1 MITAKRVWVI
11 FQILVLGGCAMGDR
25 PPEVPYNA
33 AREYRLGPGD
43 QIRVVVFDQPAL
55 SSVYSV
61 DASGRISMPLAGTLK
76 AEDKTTQQI
85 ASSIRKTL
93 REASLVEDPK
103 VSVEVAFYRPFSII
117 GEVRGAGRYPYA
129 PGMTLEDAVAAAGG
143 YTIHADKE
151 VIRVTTRVNGA
162 QITDYRP
169 PTATFL
175 PGDTLYVRE
184 RWY

>member
-1 MITAKRVWVI
+1 
-11 FQILVLGGCAMGDR
+11 
-25 PPEVPYNA
+25 
-33 AREYRLGPGD
+33 
-43 QIRVVVFDQPAL
+43 L

-61 DASGRISMPLAGTLK
+61 DAAGRVSIPLAGTLK

-85 ASSIRKTL
+85 ASSVRKAL
-93 REASLVEDPK
+93 REANLVDDPK

-117 GEVRGAGRYPYA
+117 GEVRGPGRFPYA

-143 YTIHADKE
+143 YTIHADRE

-162 QITDYRP
+162 QITNYRP
-169 PTATFL
+169 PTASFL

-184 RWY
+184 RWYYFRCNGYSLLSRCLRFVKHLSDEWSSVAAISVLAGIAVRRLT